1 MRFRVQ
7 EASALSLHSLRL
19 QCLSGRPEVVSCAQP
34 GATRGGTL
42 GMLSAVGLRLG
53 RRQGLSL
60 SFPSLSKDKEAHILV
75 LRKLVQ

>member
-1 MRFRVQ
+1 
-7 EASALSLHSLRL
+7 
-19 QCLSGRPEVVSCAQP
+19 
-34 GATRGGTL
+34 
-42 GMLSAVGLRLG
+42 MLSAVGLRLG